1 MNGEGSVKD
10 VDFLPKNEELR
21 VQAKQRK
28 ENLRVQAKQSKAKK
42 IILSSLIKSQKIPV
56 EQHPLILS
64 IY

>member
-28 ENLRVQAKQSKAKK
+28 ENLRVQAMK
-42 IILSSLIKSQKIPV
+42 
-56 EQHPLILS
+56 
-64 IY
+64 

>member
-28 ENLRVQAKQSKAKK
+28 ENYFVLFDQKPKDSCGTASTYT
-42 IILSSLIKSQKIPV
+42 IDLLIVDYDFIK
-56 EQHPLILS
+56 
-64 IY
+64 